1 MNAQVPAQ
9 GLIGQWV
16 HTLAQVAQG
25 VNAGVQL
32 VRGGLEDERNKFIH
46 TMGTTVLS
54 MLFVGF
60 GCLLAVLALL
70 LALPDEWR
78 VGTAVGA
85 ALLFWVFAG
94 VGLWRV
100 SHPKPACRNQK
111 SSTPTI

>member
-1 MNAQVPAQ
+1 VNGQEPAQ

-32 VRGGLEDERNKFIH
+32 VRGGLEDERDKFIH
-46 TMGTTVLS
+46 TIGATVLS
-54 MLFVGF
+54 MVFVGF

-70 LALPDEWR
+70 LVLPDAWR

-85 ALLFWVFAG
+85 ALLFWVLAG
-94 VGLWRV
+94 LGLWRV
-100 SHPKPACRNQK
+100 SHPKNACQPQK
-111 SSTPTI
+111 TSTPTS